1 MTSKHSPYKY
11 DTAFKREAVRL
22 VEEDGRSAH
31 SVERELGLGNGTIRR
46 WQKTFA
52 DELERTSDPASDKA
66 ELRRLRRENEILRQE
81 RDILKKAMAIFSKTP
96 K

>member
-1 MTSKHSPYKY
+1 MQTRIL
-11 DTAFKREAVRL
+11 TL
-22 VEEDGRSAH
+22 VVLFVLFCCSAKADDAQQLAKA
-31 SVERELGLGNGTIRR
+31 LG